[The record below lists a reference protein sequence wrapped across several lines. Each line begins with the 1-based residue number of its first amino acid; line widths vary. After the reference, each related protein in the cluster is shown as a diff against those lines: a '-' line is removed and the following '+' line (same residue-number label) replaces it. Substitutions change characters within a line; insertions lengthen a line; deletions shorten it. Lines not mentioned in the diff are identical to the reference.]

1 MVGGGYGGEYRR
13 TAELSGG
20 IPFAPFPDSRYHYH
34 MIAKLTGT
42 VIDVRANH
50 VVLDVHGVG
59 YLIAITPTT
68 LVSVGETVSLHTH
81 LAVRE
86 NALDL
91 YGFSTLDAYTM
102 FEHLIKLPKIGP
114 KTALQIL
121 GQADVQTLKKAVQ
134 TNDAVYLSKVSGI
147 GKKSAEKIVA
157 GLADMLDG
165 TEFEGGDTETHNAD
179 TDVIETLIT
188 LGYSQKDALDAVQRI
203 PKDITETSARIKQA
217 LKYVGR

>member
-1 MVGGGYGGEYRR
+1 
-13 TAELSGG
+13 
-20 IPFAPFPDSRYHYH
+20 

-42 VIDVRANH
+42 VLDVH
-50 VVLDVHGVG
+50 PHYIVLDVHGVG
-59 YLIAITPTT
+59 YRIAVRTSDMYTEGDT
-68 LVSVGETVSLHTH
+68 ASLHTH

-91 YGFSTLDAYTM
+91 YGFSTMDAFTM

-121 GQADVQTLKKAVQ
+121 NQADTAILKKAVH

-157 GLADMLDG
+157 GLKDVLD
-165 TEFEGGDTETHNAD
+165 D
-179 TDVIETLIT
+179 TDTDFDTTHTNNHDADVIDALIS
-188 LGYSQKDALDAVQRI
+188 LGYTQKDAFDAVQKI
-203 PKDITETSARIKQA
+203 DPAIISTNERIKQA
-217 LKYVGR
+217 LKYIL